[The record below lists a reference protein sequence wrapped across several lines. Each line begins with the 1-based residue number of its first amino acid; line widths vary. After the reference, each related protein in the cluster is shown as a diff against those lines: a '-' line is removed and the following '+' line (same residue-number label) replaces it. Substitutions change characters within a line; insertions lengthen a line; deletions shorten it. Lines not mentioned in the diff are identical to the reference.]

1 MPSAPFP
8 LDTLASTFP
17 ELRGFGFIKSGTLKS
32 VYRITAPDGASEVL
46 KIIRLPQ
53 DVSTDAAKALR
64 EQELGR
70 AKRETELLGRADSP
84 FIVRMGHLDPVIMDI
99 EGEPCMA
106 YTEEFL
112 PGKDLENVIAEKPQ
126 PTADEIKMLLSSLVA
141 GIQHLWTKHKTV
153 HRDIKPANI
162 FMTGLADRPSVLLDL
177 GIAYNVSEPGLTVDP
192 SHIPATPLYMAPEM
206 LDPNFSD
213 TLSYR
218 GDLYSSGITAFEY
231 ATGGT
236 HPLGKRGDGLNKTL
250 TRILHQE
257 PLKLAPLRPDLPPE
271 LIALIEQLIKK
282 SPALRPGNMGLFL
295 NQLRSKP

>member
-1 MPSAPFP
+1 MPSALFP
-8 LDTLASTFP
+8 PEILASVFP
-17 ELRGFGFIKSGTLKS
+17 KLRGFGFIKSGTFKS
-32 VYRITAPDGASEVL
+32 VYRITAPGGVSEVL

-53 DVSTDAAKALR
+53 DVSTETAKALR

-70 AKRETELLGRADSP
+70 AKRETELLGRTTSP
-84 FIVRMGHLDPVIMDI
+84 FIVCLGHLVPVILDI
-99 EGEPCMA
+99 EGESCMA

-112 PGKDLENVIAEKPQ
+112 PGNDMENVIACKRQ
-126 PTADEIKMLLSSLVA
+126 PTADEIKLLLASLVE
-141 GIQHLWTKHKTV
+141 GIQHLWTNHKTV

-162 FMTGLADRPSVLLDL
+162 FMTGLADRPFVLLDL

-206 LDPNFSD
+206 LDPNFRD

-218 GDLYSSGITAFEY
+218 ADLYSAGITAFEF

-236 HPLGKRGDGLNKTL
+236 HPLGKRGDGMMKTL

-257 PLKLAPLRPDLPPE
+257 PTKLVTLRPDLPKE
-271 LIALIEQLIKK
+271 LIDLIDQLIKK
-282 SPALRPGNMGLFL
+282 NPALRPGNLRL
-295 NQLRSKP
+295 IIKQLR